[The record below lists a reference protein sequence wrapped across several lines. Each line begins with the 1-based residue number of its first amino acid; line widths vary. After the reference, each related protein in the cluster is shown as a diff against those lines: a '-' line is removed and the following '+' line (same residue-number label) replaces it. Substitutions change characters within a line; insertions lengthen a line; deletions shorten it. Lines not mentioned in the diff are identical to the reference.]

1 MTRKNRA
8 PLADLDMYYVRK
20 RSETATRGA
29 DYTPPPGRDF
39 GGATG
44 VFFATV
50 QPSAFSPKAAGTVWV
65 AEPSFTIGII
75 DDQKAEAA
83 ETIVFTITLGNDR
96 SPARTITIRDN
107 DAIATGRPTGLKA
120 TPRSPT
126 GIQLSWTAP
135 ENVGSF
141 SITGYKIEASE
152 NTGGPWVVVA
162 ADTRNTRPSWGH
174 GGLLAGDTRHYRVSA
189 ISPAGTSGPSN
200 VASATT
206 IAAGPAGTNPA
217 LPPPTSVS
225 AVPQLPGE
233 IRLTWWRNPPPHRRT
248 WWIAISTGTASTT
261 RAPGRWTGPP

>member
-65 AEPSFTIGII
+65 AEPSVTIGII

-174 GGLLAGDTRHYRVSA
+174 GGLLAGGGTTGCRRSAPRARRAPLTSRPPPPLPRVRPGRTPRS
-189 ISPAGTSGPSN
+189 
-200 VASATT
+200 
-206 IAAGPAGTNPA
+206 
-217 LPPPTSVS
+217 PPPTSVS